1 MPAIV
6 SPTAQGCRD
15 KVVVP
20 WQGEPVARF
29 FPPEFPKRDFRRGEQ
44 AVWEDLDAQLPGDA
58 AVFYSVR
65 LPEGTH
71 EREIDYVVAW
81 PGEGIAVLE
90 VKGGTVTRDDDGRWW
105 GWKGQ
110 ERTPL
115 RLNPMEQASE
125 VRHLLTKWLQ
135 DRHAP
140 AARARIQHLVVLPH
154 TDAHGYDAHDFR
166 REQVVDTTQRPQ
178 LAARIL
184 TAIQSGDGHEPLSQA
199 AFDEL
204 TQFLMPAFDPDEDVA
219 GAAEAEDEAERMSR
233 ELAERVAEWRYF
245 PRLKVVGG
253 AGTGKTWLA
262 MAQAQRLAK
271 EGKRV
276 ALVCYSRGLAAFLQR
291 EARHWPKR
299 PAYVGRFHGLEAF
312 WGGAEP
318 DDRRTDP
325 EYWEDELPR
334 SLGEIASGLDD
345 GDKLDA
351 LVVDEGQDFG
361 AHWWPAVEHGL
372 RGGAAGGLYVFLDDD
387 QRVFPREGVVPIA
400 TPPIVL
406 GRNLRNTQRIA
417 GVFSSLARERVT
429 ATGLKGPRVRFVQCS
444 TEEALNRADDAVAE
458 LVEKWDPGQVAL
470 LTTKNRHPVHV
481 EAVEHRGW
489 DAYWDDF
496 FAGEDVVYGTVGGF
510 KGLERTVVVLAVNGF
525 SDEARKQQML
535 YVGLSRARAQL
546 VVVGDLELIAAAGGE
561 GVRKRLQD
569 ADQWQPSR
577 TE

>member
-1 MPAIV
+1 
-6 SPTAQGCRD
+6 
-15 KVVVP
+15 
-20 WQGEPVARF
+20 VARF
-29 FPPEFPKRDFRRGEQ
+29 FPPEFPKRDFRKGEE

-65 LPEGTH
+65 LPEGTR

-90 VKGGTVTRDDDGRWW
+90 VKGGKIGRDAGGRWW
-105 GWKGQ
+105 GWKGL
-110 ERTPL
+110 EYKPL

-125 VRHLLTKWLQ
+125 VRHLLTSWLHEK
-135 DRHAP
+135 HAG

-154 TDAHGYDAHDFR
+154 TDTEGYDAHDFR
-166 REQVVDTTQRPQ
+166 RAQVVDTTERKH

-184 TAIQSGDGHEPLSQA
+184 TAIQHGDGHEPLSQN

-204 TQFLMPAFDPDEDVA
+204 THLLMPTFEPDEDLA
-219 GAAEAEDEAERMSR
+219 GAAEAEDEADRLSR
-233 ELAERVAEWRYF
+233 ELGERVAEWRYF
-245 PRLKVVGG
+245 PRLKVIGG

-291 EARHWPKR
+291 EARTWPKQ
-299 PAYVGRFHGLEAF
+299 PAYVGRFHGLGAF

-318 DDRRTDP
+318 DDSRTDAD
-325 EYWEDELPR
+325 YWEEELPR
-334 SLGEIASGLDD
+334 ALGEIASGIGDK
-345 GDKLDA
+345 DKLDA

-372 RGGAAGGLYVFLDDD
+372 RDGAEGGLYVFLDDD
-387 QRVFPREGVVPIA
+387 QRVFPREGVVPIE

-429 ATGLKGPRVRFVQCS
+429 AKGMKGPRVRFVQCA
-444 TEEALNRADDAVAE
+444 TDEALSRADDAVAE
-458 LVEKWDPGQVAL
+458 LVEKWDPGQIAL
-470 LTTKNRHPVHV
+470 LTTKNRHPVHLD
-481 EAVEHRGW
+481 AVERHGW

-496 FAGEDVVYGTVGGF
+496 FTGEDVVYGTVGGF

-525 SDEARKQQML
+525 SDEARRQQML

-561 GVRKRLQD
+561 GVRKRLLD
-569 ADQWQPSR
+569 AEQWDPPHLD
-577 TE
+577 